1 MKLSEKLSPIF
12 ADISDALVENGD
24 GRARDRRISFFLR
37 YVSGFL
43 SILITGNYFTGL
55 LLALGADDMF
65 IGYMSMATSFCSC
78 IQFISPLFL
87 EKMARRKKFFVITQ
101 IPYHFINIVLLGIIP
116 LLPIDGKTKLGLFM
130 AANITVTLIGG
141 FRSSGISIW
150 LMQCLPD
157 SKQSHYFAYL
167 SLGNTLIST
176 VTSFCASGLLDTFE
190 EKEISLFGINP
201 TITAILLLRAIA
213 LAAAIVEITL
223 YSKLPEY
230 PYKTDEISK
239 ARNGLKLLLL
249 PLSNKKF
256 MMTISIAFIFNYA
269 SAIICNFFNV
279 YMLDVINVSYTFMSV
294 CDVVVS
300 PIAII
305 VMPIWSKYVH
315 SKGWH
320 RALPVSIFIFSFAY
334 LLNAYVTVN
343 SVNIVFPIIQA
354 ICKFS
359 YPCIS
364 LVFSYLPYINMPETN
379 RTAYNSFY
387 ALMGTIATFL
397 GSSTG
402 TFFMGA
408 TKGKIINFFGLDM
421 MNYQYINLVQYA
433 LMLGIVL
440 YIILNKKNLTNK
452 Q

>member
-1 MKLSEKLSPIF
+1 MKLSKKLSPLF
-12 ADISDALVENGD
+12 ADISNALIENGD
-24 GRARDRRISFFLR
+24 GKAHDRRISFFIR

-101 IPYHFINIVLLGIIP
+101 IPYHFINIVLIGIIP
-116 LLPIDGKTKLGLFM
+116 ILPIDGSTKLGLFM
-130 AANITVTLIGG
+130 AASITVTLIGG

-190 EKEISLFGINP
+190 KNEISLFGINP
-201 TITAILLLRAIA
+201 TITAILILRVFA
-213 LAAAIVEITL
+213 LAAAVVEITL

-230 PYKTDEISK
+230 PYKTDAMSK

-294 CDVVVS
+294 CSIVVA
-300 PIAII
+300 PIAVIM
-305 VMPIWSKYVH
+305 MPVWSKYVH
-315 SKGWH
+315 TKGWH
-320 RALPVSIFIFSFAY
+320 KALPVSIFLFSFAY

-354 ICKFS
+354 ICQFS
-359 YPCIS
+359 YPCVS

-408 TKGKIINFFGLDM
+408 TKGKTINFLGLDM
-421 MNYQYINLVQYA
+421 MNYQYINLLQYV

>member
-1 MKLSEKLSPIF
+1 MKISEKLAPIF
-12 ADISDALVENGD
+12 ADISDALIENED
-24 GRARDRRISFFLR
+24 GKAHDRRISFFLR

-43 SILITGNYFTGL
+43 SILITGTYFTGL

-87 EKMARRKKFFVITQ
+87 EKMTRRKKFFVATQ
-101 IPYHFINIVLLGIIP
+101 IPYHFINIVVIGIIP
-116 LLPIDGKTKLGLFM
+116 LLPIAGTTRLWLFM
-130 AANITVTLIGG
+130 GANIIVTLIGS

-167 SLGNTLIST
+167 SLGNSLIST

-190 EKEISLFGINP
+190 AKDISFFGINP
-201 TITAILLLRAIA
+201 TVCAILILRLIA
-213 LAAAIVEITL
+213 LASAVVEILL
-223 YSKLPEY
+223 YSKLTEY
-230 PYKTDEISK
+230 PYKTDEMSK

-269 SAIICNFFNV
+269 SAIICNFYNV
-279 YMLDVINVSYTFMSV
+279 YMLDVINASYTFMSL
-294 CDVVVS
+294 CNIVVS

-305 VMPIWSKYVH
+305 MMPFWSKYVH
-315 SKGWH
+315 KKGWH
-320 RALPVSIFIFSFAY
+320 VALPVSIFLFSFAY

-343 SVNIVFPIIQA
+343 SVNIVYPIIQA
-354 ICKFS
+354 ICQFS
-359 YPCIS
+359 YPCVS

-387 ALMGTIATFL
+387 ALLGTIASFL

-421 MNYQYINLVQYA
+421 MNYQYINLLQFA

-440 YIILNKKNLTNK
+440 YIILNKKNLINK